1 MKNKKITLSILRE
14 ARVDENRTPF
24 SPTQISNLLDKFPN
38 LKIRLIYFFHTQ
50 AKFVNILAR

>member
-14 ARVDENRTPF
+14 ARIDENRAPF

-38 LKIRLIYFFHTQ
+38 FKIIVQLS
-50 AKFVNILAR
+50 